1 MKLIFKILISF
12 LLISAICLF
21 LMSCGARKVKK
32 EHSKEETKTELTDN
46 STIEKQSES
55 NVKTTT
61 TTKIDDKD
69 ESITIDETYEPV
81 DNTKEA
87 SVIGPDGKK
96 TILNNSKKTT
106 KTETKKNNT
115 QSESKTDIQETQK
128 EAVKEQKAAKQSN
141 TYKKENS
148 VKNVEKKQYNPFNLI
163 WIGSLVLLVIYIA
176 YRIYKKLPLV
186 PKF

>member
-1 MKLIFKILISF
+1 
-12 LLISAICLF
+12 
-21 LMSCGARKVKK
+21 MSCGARKTNK

-46 STIEKQSES
+46 SVIEKQSES

-69 ESITIDETYEPV
+69 ESITVDETYEPI

-87 SVIGPDGKK
+87 SIIDSNGKK

-106 KTETKKNNT
+106 KTATKKNNI

-128 EAVKEQKAAKQSN
+128 EAVKEQKAIKQLN
-141 TYKKENS
+141 TSKKENS
-148 VKNVEKKQYNPFNLI
+148 VKNIKKKQFNPFELLYLI
-163 WIGSLVLLVIYIA
+163 IPLLIIWIA
-176 YRIYKKLPLV
+176 YRKYKQLPLV